1 MQNLVEQLRDA
12 IIEIAGPAGLFDSR
26 QRQIERAAHRCAIP
40 ERTAKALFY
49 GEIKDPKHS
58 LAATVFAAR
67 DRLKKAS
74 TQDAAI
80 AQEILELRARLDRLE
95 RAISAQDGAPARR
108 DPLSQARPGL
118 RMRGA

>member
-1 MQNLVEQLRDA
+1 VTNLVEQLRDA
-12 IIEIAGPAGLFDSR
+12 IVEIAGPAGLFDTR

-58 LAATVFAAR
+58 LAATIFATR

-74 TQDAAI
+74 NQDAAI
-80 AQEILELRARLDRLE
+80 SREILELRARLDRLE
-95 RAISAQDGAPARR
+95 RQISAQDDPPARR
-108 DPLSQARPGL
+108 ARLSQNRPAL
-118 RMRGA
+118 RIRGA

>member
-26 QRQIERAAHRCAIP
+26 QRQI

-95 RAISAQDGAPARR
+95 RQIGAQDHPAPRRAR
-108 DPLSQARPGL
+108 LSQGRPAL
-118 RMRGA
+118 RIRGA

>member
-12 IIEIAGPAGLFDSR
+12 IIEIAGPSGLFDSL

-95 RAISAQDGAPARR
+95 RQIGAQDHPAPRRAR
-108 DPLSQARPGL
+108 LSQGRPAL
-118 RMRGA
+118 RIRGA